1 MRIDIITVLPALLE
15 SPLSHSIV
23 KRARERSLAQIV
35 IHDLR
40 QYGKGKYKQTDDYPF
55 GGGAGMVLMIEPVY
69 RLIQDLKKERSY
81 DEIIYT
87 SPDGLTFTQKEAN
100 RISCL
105 NNIILLCGHYK
116 GIDQRIRDHLVT
128 RELSIGD
135 YVLTGGELAA
145 AVITDAVVRLL
156 PGAMSDGESALTDT
170 FQDNLLAP
178 PVYTRPATFKG
189 WRVPEVLLSGDPIK
203 IQQWQEKESLSRTER
218 LRPDLLTD
226 FSE

>member
-218 LRPDLLTD
+218 
-226 FSE
+226 

>member
-203 IQQWQEKESLSRTER
+203 IQQWQEKKA
-218 LRPDLLTD
+218 
-226 FSE
+226 